1 VYGLFKPAIERFHIA
16 PSEYWKMSI
25 TELYMLFEITIDVNQ
40 DSSLMVNE
48 KRKLN
53 GMDRKDL
60 RNIL

>member
-1 VYGLFKPAIERFHIA
+1 
-16 PSEYWKMSI
+16 MSI
-25 TELYMLFEITIDVNQ
+25 TELYKIFEIEIDANQ